1 MLTALLVVGI
11 LVLLIVAHELGHFA
25 AAKLF
30 GVRVEE
36 FGVGYPPRA
45 FRFGKIGDTEYTLN
59 WIPFG
64 GFVRLFGD
72 VGDPQ
77 HGRGSF
83 IDAPRWRQ
91 AVVLVAG
98 VTANVAIAWV
108 LFVFA
113 LHLGVPKPVATA
125 LPGQEV
131 RLIVSDI
138 VPGSPADAAGIKPG
152 DEITGVADG
161 KGTRITDIL
170 TPETVV
176 AFVRARAGVPVEI
189 SYLHTGTPL
198 TATIIP
204 ANAVLPNAAGQPALG
219 IALVLIATEQVSW
232 GSAFIQAFPATGN
245 AFFMVAHDLWVLLQG
260 ALHGAPNLASVVG
273 PVGIV
278 SYVGEASQNGL
289 GTVLM
294 FAALISINLA
304 IINLIPIPAL
314 DGGRLFV
321 LGVEAV
327 MRRAAPKLAIQLLN
341 ALGVAVII
349 VLMVVV
355 TYNDIARLLV

>member
-1 MLTALLVVGI
+1 MLTAFLVIAI
-11 LVLLIVAHELGHFA
+11 LVLLIVAHELGHFT
-25 AAKLF
+25 AAKIF

-72 VGDPQ
+72 EGQMV

-83 IDAPRWRQ
+83 MDAPRWKQ

-98 VTANVAIAWV
+98 VTANVIVAWV
-108 LFVFA
+108 LFAIA
-113 LHLGVPKPVATA
+113 LHLGVPKAVDTA
-125 LPGQEV
+125 LPDQPV
-131 RLIVSDI
+131 QLIVSDI
-138 VPGSPADAAGIKPG
+138 VSGSPADAAGIKPG
-152 DEITGVADG
+152 DEVVGVRDA
-161 KGTRITDIL
+161 KGD
-170 TPETVV
+170 TVGV
-176 AFVRARAGVPVEI
+176 LISQNVVDFVRARGGKPVTLSYIHEGVN
-189 SYLHTGTPL
+189 LD
-198 TATIIP
+198 ATITP

-219 IALVLIATEQVSW
+219 VALVLVATEQVPW
-232 GSAFIQAFPATGN
+232 GTAFRQAFPATRN
-245 AFFMVAHDLWVLLQG
+245 AFKTVAHDLWVLLKGIVQ
-260 ALHGAPNLASVVG
+260 GAPNLAAVVG

-278 SYVGEASQNGL
+278 SYVGAASQNGL
-289 GTVLM
+289 GAVLM

-321 LGVEAV
+321 LAIEAV
-327 MRRAAPKLAIQLLN
+327 MRRAAPRLAIQALN
-341 ALGVAVII
+341 AFGVAVI
-349 VLMVVV
+349 VLLMVVV
-355 TYNDIARLLV
+355 TYNDVARLLV

>member
-1 MLTALLVVGI
+1 MLTALLVIAI
-11 LVLLIVAHELGHFA
+11 LVLLIVAHELGHFF
-25 AAKLF
+25 AAKIF

-64 GFVRLFGD
+64 GFVKLFGD
-72 VGDPQ
+72 VGDTQ

-83 IDAPRWRQ
+83 IDAPRWKQ
-91 AVVLVAG
+91 AIVLVAG
-98 VTANVAIAWV
+98 VTANVLVAWV
-108 LFVFA
+108 LFAAA
-113 LHLGVPKPVATA
+113 LHLGVPKPVDVAA
-125 LPGQEV
+125 PGQQV
-131 RLIVSDI
+131 QLIVSDI

-152 DEITGVADG
+152 DEITGVSDT
-161 KGTRITDIL
+161 KGASVDAL
-170 TPETVV
+170 TSKNVV
-176 AFVRARAGVPVEI
+176 DFVRAHGGKLVNI
-189 SYLHTGTPL
+189 SYIHAGASS
-198 TATIIP
+198 TAGMTP

-219 IALVLIATEQVSW
+219 IALVLIATEQQPW
-232 GSAFIQAFPATGN
+232 GAAFADAFPATRG
-245 AFFMVAHDLWVLLQG
+245 AFKMVAKDLWILLRG
-260 ALHGAPNLASVVG
+260 AIHGAPDLAAVVG

-289 GTVLM
+289 GAVLM

-321 LGVEAV
+321 LGVEAL
-327 MRRAAPKLAIQLLN
+327 MRRSASRLAIQFLN
-341 ALGVAVII
+341 ALGVAVI
-349 VLMVVV
+349 VLLMVVV